1 MSIHYLRIIGSIITV
16 LVFIITFKIA
26 LIVSS
31 TENKIQKIR
40 NINKRK
46 LQEIKLDGWLT
57 GTEVLRIDTYP
68 AEESEYTDEIRYR

>member
-1 MSIHYLRIIGSIITV
+1 MHYLRIIGSIITV
-16 LVFIITFKIA
+16 LVFIITFKT

-57 GTEVLRIDTYP
+57 GTEVLRIGTYP

>member
-1 MSIHYLRIIGSIITV
+1 MHYLRIIGSIITV

-57 GTEVLRIDTYP
+57 GTEVLRIATYP

>member
-1 MSIHYLRIIGSIITV
+1 MHYLRIIGSIITV

>member
-1 MSIHYLRIIGSIITV
+1 MHYLRIIGTIITV

>member
-1 MSIHYLRIIGSIITV
+1 MHYLRIIGSIITV

-57 GTEVLRIDTYP
+57 GTEVLRIGTYP

>member
-1 MSIHYLRIIGSIITV
+1 MHYLRIIGSIITV

-68 AEESEYTDEIRYR
+68 AEDSEYTDEIRYR